1 MIKPMLA
8 CEWNNG
14 TIKEEFL
21 ISPKID
27 GIRALSINNEPISR
41 SGKVH
46 RNKFIQEKFK
56 ELPSDIILDG
66 ELLNCVEFGQF
77 GDNTKDIMSIDKP
90 LGNLKYYVFD
100 IVSDNF
106 FMERLKKL
114 KSLDLPDWCI
124 VVDNESIFSNE
135 ELDNKIE
142 DYLKQG
148 YEGAILRNPKAKYKH
163 GRATKTKK
171 ELFKVKN
178 FSDCEAQIIDI
189 VPYFKNNNESK
200 TDELGYSKKST
211 HKDNLEQLDKVGSFK
226 AKIINGK
233 YKDSI
238 VNVGTGLT
246 ENQRLEYYNDNL
258 KGSIIKI
265 KYFDVGIKDNL
276 RFPVFLGF
284 RDSND
289 M

>member
-8 CEWNNG
+8 CEWDNSN
-14 TIKEEFL
+14 IKEEFL

-27 GIRALSINNEPISR
+27 GIRALCINNEPISR

-46 RNKFIQEKFK
+46 RNKFIQEKFR

-77 GDNTKDIMSIDKP
+77 GDNTKDIMSINKP
-90 LGNLKYYVFD
+90 LENLIYYVFD
-100 IVSDNF
+100 IVDDSLF
-106 FMERLKKL
+106 IERLKKL

-124 VVDNESIFSNE
+124 IVDNESIFSNE

-142 DYLKQG
+142 EYLGKG

-178 FSDCEAQIIDI
+178 FSDCEAVITEITAL
-189 VPYFKNNNESK
+189 YKNRNKEEK
-200 TDELGYSKKST
+200 DELGYTKRSSSIA
-211 HKDNLEQLDKVGSFK
+211 NLEETNTLGSFK
-226 AKIINGK
+226 CRVINGE
-233 YKDSI
+233 YKETI
-238 VNVGTGLT
+238 VSVGTGFSQA
-246 ENQRLEYYNDNL
+246 QREQYYSKNYIG
-258 KGSIIKI
+258 KIIKI
-265 KYFDVGIKDNL
+265 KYFNSGVKDNL

-284 RDSND
+284 RDDSD
-289 M
+289 F

>member
-8 CEWNNG
+8 CEWDNS
-14 TIKEEFL
+14 TIREEFL

-27 GIRALSINNEPISR
+27 GIRALCINNEPISR

-46 RNKFIQEKFK
+46 RNKFIQEKFR

-77 GDNTKDIMSIDKP
+77 GDNTKDIMSINKP
-90 LGNLKYYVFD
+90 LENLTYYVFD
-100 IVSDNF
+100 IVDDSL

-124 VVDNESIFSNE
+124 IVDNESIFSNE
-135 ELDNKIE
+135 EVDNKIE
-142 DYLKQG
+142 EYLGKG

-189 VPYFKNNNESK
+189 IPYFRNNNESK
-200 TDELGYSKKST
+200 VDELGYSKKST

-265 KYFDVGIKDNL
+265 KYFDVGIKDKV
-276 RFPVFLGF
+276 RHPVFLGF